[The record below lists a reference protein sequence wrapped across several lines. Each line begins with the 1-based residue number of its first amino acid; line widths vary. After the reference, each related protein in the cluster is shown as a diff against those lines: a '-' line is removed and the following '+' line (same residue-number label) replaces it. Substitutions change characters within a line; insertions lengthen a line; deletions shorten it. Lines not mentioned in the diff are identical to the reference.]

1 MPEMNMAKAINL
13 ALHEAMAKD
22 DRVIVLGEDVGV
34 NDGVFRVTEG
44 LQSKY
49 GSKRVIDTPLAESA
63 IIGSSIGM
71 AIYGLRPVCEI
82 QFAGFEFYAYHQL
95 DSHAARYR
103 NRTRGRITVP
113 MVMRAPYGGGIRAPE
128 HHSESKEAIY
138 AHTPGLKMVIPSGP
152 RNARALLHAAI
163 ADPDPVIYY
172 EPKAIYRLFK
182 EEVPAEFEIL
192 PLGKAH
198 ILRSGKDISIISYG
212 ASLQAAIGA
221 AEQLAEDNI
230 NCEIIDLLTLS
241 PLDTDTIID
250 SVKKTGRAVIVHE
263 GARACGMAAEIIAQI
278 NEHALSYLEAPIQ
291 RVTGYDIP
299 MPYFSKEQFYI
310 PDADKVVAACRVIL
324 NYDGESQQCHLN
336 CNYDGES

>member
-13 ALHEAMAKD
+13 ALHEAMARD
-22 DRVIVLGEDVGV
+22 ERVIVLGQDVGV

-44 LQSKY
+44 LHTKF
-49 GSKRVIDTPLAESA
+49 GSKRVIDTPLAESG
-63 IIGSSIGM
+63 IIGTSIGM

-82 QFAGFEFYAYHQL
+82 QFAGFDFYGYHQL

-113 MVMRAPYGGGIRAPE
+113 MVMRAPCGGGIRAPE

-138 AHTPGLKMVIPSGP
+138 AHTPGLKIVIPSGP

-182 EEVPAEFEIL
+182 EEVPTEFEIS
-192 PLGKAH
+192 PLGQAN
-198 ILRSGKDISIISYG
+198 IVRQGKDISLITYG

-221 AEQLAEDNI
+221 AEQMAENNI
-230 NCEIIDLLTLS
+230 DCEIIDLLSLS
-241 PLDTDTIID
+241 PLDSETIIN
-250 SVKKTGRAVIVHE
+250 SVKKTGRAVVVHE
-263 GARACGMAAEIIAQI
+263 GARTCGMAAEIIAQI
-278 NEHALSYLEAPIQ
+278 NERALLYLEAPIQ

-299 MPYFSKEQFYI
+299 MPYFSKEQYDL
-310 PDADKVVAACRVIL
+310 PDADKVVAACNIIL
-324 NYDGESQQCHLN
+324 NFDGDN
-336 CNYDGES
+336 N